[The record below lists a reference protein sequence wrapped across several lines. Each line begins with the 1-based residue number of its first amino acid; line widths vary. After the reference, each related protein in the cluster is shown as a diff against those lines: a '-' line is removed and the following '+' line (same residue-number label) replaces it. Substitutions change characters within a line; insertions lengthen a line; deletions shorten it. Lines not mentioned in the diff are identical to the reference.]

1 MRFKKIDNII
11 LMINKLIVL
20 KNKFKLIK
28 LMYYYIKYFL
38 VNNAF
43 LFLIVNSF

>member
-20 KNKFKLIK
+20 KNKFKL
-28 LMYYYIKYFL
+28 MYYYIKYFL